1 LNNMKKTIVTLV
13 AALLAGASMVAAAA
27 GGADLRLSPA
37 PVHRLDAESLQRGAR
52 NFVNYCLN
60 CHGAKYMRY
69 ERLQDIGLTEQQI
82 KDNLMFAS
90 DKIGSTMTVAMLPA
104 DAKAWFGT
112 VPPDLSVIARVRG
125 ADWLY
130 NYLLGF
136 YADSKSATGW
146 NNLVFPN
153 VGMPHALWPLSG
165 PGRLVEQEFEDHG
178 KAAAAAIAIKS
189 LARIEAAPGGKWIVQ
204 QVGPDPDMP
213 GTLQPVEYRA
223 FVADLV
229 NFLDF
234 IAEPNK
240 NKRISLG
247 IAVLMYLIVLFA
259 LVYSLKRL
267 YWKNVPH

>member
-1 LNNMKKTIVTLV
+1 MMKKTLVTLA
-13 AALLAGASMVAAAA
+13 AALLAGMSTLAGAA
-27 GGADLRLSPA
+27 GGADLRMSPA
-37 PVHRLDAESLQRGAR
+37 PIHRLDAESLQRGAR

-60 CHGAKYMRY
+60 CHSAKYMRY
-69 ERLQDIGLTEQQI
+69 ERLQDLGLTESQI
-82 KDNLMFAS
+82 KDNLMFGT
-90 DKIGSTMTVAMLPA
+90 DKIGSTMTVAMNPA

-136 YADSKSATGW
+136 YRDEKSATGW

-153 VGMPHALWPLSG
+153 VGMPHALWQLSG
-165 PGRLVEQEFEDHG
+165 PGKLVEQTFDDHG
-178 KAAAAAIAIKS
+178 KAAATAIAIKS
-189 LARIEAAPGGKWIVQ
+189 LARVEAGSGGKWIVQ
-204 QVGPDPDMP
+204 QVGVDADAP
-213 GTLQPVEYRA
+213 GSMQPVEYRA

-229 NFLDF
+229 NFLDY

-247 IAVLMYLIVLFA
+247 IAVLMYLLVLFA
-259 LVYSLKRL
+259 LVYALKRL

>member
-1 LNNMKKTIVTLV
+1 MKKTIVTLV
-13 AALLAGASMVAAAA
+13 ALLLAGAGVPAVAA
-27 GGADLRLSPA
+27 GGADLRMAPA

-60 CHGAKYMRY
+60 CHSAKYMRY
-69 ERLQDIGLTEQQI
+69 EVLQNIGLTEQQI
-82 KDNLMFAS
+82 KDNLMFMS
-90 DKIGSTMTVAMLPA
+90 DKLGSTMTVAMSPA

-153 VGMPHALWPLSG
+153 VGMPHALWELSG
-165 PGRLVEQEFEDHG
+165 PGKLVEQEFEDHA
-178 KAAAAAIAIKS
+178 KAAAAAIAIKG
-189 LARIEAAPGGKWIVQ
+189 LARVEPAHGGKWIVQ
-204 QVGPDPDMP
+204 QVGVDPDAP
-213 GTLQPVEYRA
+213 GTMQPAEYRA

-234 IAEPNK
+234 IAEPTK

-247 IAVLMYLIVLFA
+247 IAVLMYLIVLFG
-259 LVYSLKRL
+259 LVYALKRL